1 VTAVALEDTG
11 PLQPPGAGMTDLL
24 TLARSRALEDRQRL
38 LMGVMALCDQHP
50 ATSQDLSPVL
60 TDIFLVLARQ
70 AEHDIRK
77 ALSERLSTAS
87 WAPSA
92 LVNIL
97 ALDDIEIARP
107 ILARS
112 PILKDE
118 DLLAVLVKASL
129 EHQIEVARRP
139 NLSARV
145 ADAILDQAHPAPLT
159 ALAGNTT
166 AEISAEGLRR
176 LVEHSRRLAA
186 LRAPLARHPRLD
198 ESMARQLYSW
208 IGTALRESMAERFA
222 ITDVRL
228 DDAVEDAVQS
238 AFSSIGT
245 VMGTPPP
252 PVDSD
257 RDEMDRRL
265 VQKLQAAG
273 QLRPGYLIRAV
284 REKKLGLFQ
293 HALVVLGG
301 FTMAQVKACLTHS
314 SPEALYYACAA
325 VGIDRAVFPP
335 LLYEIRQL
343 NGGPPGDA
351 GNSVWLRGALSPQ
364 SAARALRA
372 LVGDGAPP
380 TA

>member
-1 VTAVALEDTG
+1 MTAVALENT
-11 PLQPPGAGMTDLL
+11 PPPPDPGMSDLL
-24 TLARSRALEDRQRL
+24 TLARSRTTEDRQRL
-38 LMGVMALCDQHP
+38 LMGVMSLCDQHP
-50 ATSQDLSPVL
+50 AASQDLSPVL

-77 ALSERLSTAS
+77 ALSERLATAP

-107 ILARS
+107 IIASS

-118 DLLAVLVKASL
+118 DLLCILVQASL

-145 ADAILDQAHPAPLT
+145 ADTILDQAHPAPLT

-186 LRAPLARHPRLD
+186 LRAPLTRHPKLN
-198 ESMARQLYSW
+198 ETLARQLYSW
-208 IGTALRESMAERFA
+208 IGTALRESMSERFSLPHH
-222 ITDVRL
+222 TL
-228 DDAVEDAVQS
+228 DDAVESAVET
-238 AFSSIGT
+238 AFSSFGSADA
-245 VMGTPPP
+245 
-252 PVDSD
+252 PVLTDAD

-265 VQKLQAAG
+265 VTKLQSAG

-284 REKKLGLFQ
+284 REKKLGLFR

-301 FTMAQVKACLTHS
+301 FTMAQVRACLAHS
-314 SPEALYYACAA
+314 TPEPLYYACAA

-335 LLYEIRQL
+335 LLYEIRQM
-343 NGGPPGDA
+343 NGGPPGEA
-351 GNSVWLRGALSPQ
+351 GEAVWLRGALSPQ
-364 SAARALRA
+364 SAARAFIA
-372 LVGDGAPP
+372 LIGDGENPVH
-380 TA
+380 